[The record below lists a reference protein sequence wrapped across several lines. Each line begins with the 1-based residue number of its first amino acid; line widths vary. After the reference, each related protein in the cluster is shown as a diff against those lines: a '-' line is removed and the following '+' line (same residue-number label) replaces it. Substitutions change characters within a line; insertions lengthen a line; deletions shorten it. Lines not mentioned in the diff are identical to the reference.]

1 MEAEGNNPLI
11 QNADDGDDVNG
22 DDVNGDVNDNVDN
35 NQNVKEDVTKS
46 GKKIVDKLLKA
57 NEKLRAFKITIE
69 TQIESLILLVNNT
82 KALNTRQQGKI
93 ENQLLSMQEELKEK
107 TELLNK
113 SQINESNLNKQLESI
128 SAEVNKLEKNIMD
141 LLDTNET
148 QKGKIDAIQKGKIDA
163 NSAPND
169 VKSGG
174 YQYKN
179 PRSKRK
185 LNKNNRFGVLK
196 TKSKSK
202 SKKGK
207 KKRKLGK
214 GKKSM
219 RGGMK
224 KRTKSKRKS
233 KNSKKT
239 RKRRKKNK
247 RK

>member
-1 MEAEGNNPLI
+1 MASEQT
-11 QNADDGDDVNG
+11 QNVVGDDVGEAIVKKLQQANQ
-22 DDVNGDVNDNVDN
+22 DLVELANNIQTSIDTLIQKVKTSKTLSDN
-35 NQNVKEDVTKS
+35 N
-46 GKKIVDKLLKA
+46 
-57 NEKLRAFKITIE
+57 
-69 TQIESLILLVNNT
+69 
-82 KALNTRQQGKI
+82 
-93 ENQLLSMQEELKEK
+93 K
-107 TELLNK
+107 TELQNALQAE
-113 SQINESNLNKQLESI
+113 SQKVVDAMKIVGESKNREDKLIQQLESI
-128 SAEVNKLEKNIMD
+128 SKEVNSLENNINQ
-141 LLDTNET
+141 LKENNKT
-148 QKGKIDAIQKGKIDA
+148 QKVQIDEIGNTDGM
-163 NSAPND
+163 D
-169 VKSGG
+169 GG

>member
-1 MEAEGNNPLI
+1 MSSTTEETGN
-11 QNADDGDDVNG
+11 QKTF
-22 DDVNGDVNDNVDN
+22 NDNNKKDKENN
-35 NQNVKEDVTKS
+35 NQNVKESDD
-46 GKKIVDKLLKA
+46 GAKIL
-57 NEKLRAFKITIE
+57 EKLRKANKELSELVISIQTSIE
-69 TQIESLILLVNNT
+69 TLIQKVNLSNTLSETNKTDFTNALLAEGKKVDEALAKVKES
-82 KALNTRQQGKI
+82 KI
-93 ENQLLSMQEELKEK
+93 KEE
-107 TELLNK
+107 T
-113 SQINESNLNKQLESI
+113 LNKQLESI
-128 SAEVNKLEKNIMD
+128 SAEVNKLEKNITNLLGANEAQQKEIDKIGKMD
-141 LLDTNET
+141 
-148 QKGKIDAIQKGKIDA
+148 
-163 NSAPND
+163 
-169 VKSGG
+169 GG

>member
-1 MEAEGNNPLI
+1 MR
-11 QNADDGDDVNG
+11 
-22 DDVNGDVNDNVDN
+22 
-35 NQNVKEDVTKS
+35 
-46 GKKIVDKLLKA
+46 
-57 NEKLRAFKITIE
+57 EKLPTLRPRPNKTLLVSEQNQE
-69 TQIESLILLVNNT
+69 TQT
-82 KALNTRQQGKI
+82 
-93 ENQLLSMQEELKEK
+93 
-107 TELLNK
+107 
-113 SQINESNLNKQLESI
+113 QLEQIPTSK
-128 SAEVNKLEKNIMD
+128 KLQNQANVG
-141 LLDTNET
+141 DT
-148 QKGKIDAIQKGKIDA
+148 
-163 NSAPND
+163 
-169 VKSGG
+169 VGG

>member
-1 MEAEGNNPLI
+1 MGSEQKKNVDDIGETIVTILQTANDDLKALANKIQTSIDILIEKVKKAETLSDSNKTDFQTALQEKSNDLEDAIKKAGESKNREDKLI
-11 QNADDGDDVNG
+11 QQLNRISTEVTSLE
-22 DDVNGDVNDNVDN
+22 N
-35 NQNVKEDVTKS
+35 NINQLKEDNKDQ
-46 GKKIVDKLLKA
+46 KI
-57 NEKLRAFKITIE
+57 
-69 TQIESLILLVNNT
+69 
-82 KALNTRQQGKI
+82 
-93 ENQLLSMQEELKEK
+93 
-107 TELLNK
+107 
-113 SQINESNLNKQLESI
+113 
-128 SAEVNKLEKNIMD
+128 
-141 LLDTNET
+141 
-148 QKGKIDAIQKGKIDA
+148 KIDKIGNTDGTDGKGGTD
-163 NSAPND
+163 D
-169 VKSGG
+169 MGGG

>member
-1 MEAEGNNPLI
+1 MASENEQTEIKVVDPIEIITKIQGINNELEDKIKENSDLINALFDMIAVLDEKGAEN
-11 QNADDGDDVNG
+11 
-22 DDVNGDVNDNVDN
+22 
-35 NQNVKEDVTKS
+35 TKTT
-46 GKKIVDKLLKA
+46 KA
-57 NEKLRAFKITIE
+57 ELEKLSKE
-69 TQIESLILLVNNT
+69 MVVLKKEKELSENKVKQL
-82 KALNTRQQGKI
+82 GKI
-93 ENQLLSMQEELKEK
+93 NEEL
-107 TELLNK
+107 L
-113 SQINESNLNKQLESI
+113 
-128 SAEVNKLEKNIMD
+128 KLEKTVKTLIDQNQ
-141 LLDTNET
+141 ET
-148 QKGKIDAIQKGKIDA
+148 QTQLEQIPTSKKLQNQA
-163 NSAPND
+163 NVGD
-169 VKSGG
+169 VTVGG

>member
-1 MEAEGNNPLI
+1 MSTDENPSKKQTQNVEEGNVG
-11 QNADDGDDVNG
+11 NA
-22 DDVNGDVNDNVDN
+22 
-35 NQNVKEDVTKS
+35 
-46 GKKIVDKLLKA
+46 IVAKLKKA
-57 NEKLRAFKITIE
+57 NEDLSTFANEIQISINKLIE
-69 TQIESLILLVNNT
+69 KVNVSKQLGND
-82 KALNTRQQGKI
+82 QQT
-93 ENQLLSMQEELKEK
+93 ELKKMLEEK
-107 TELLNK
+107 SKEVEEAIAKVGESDNRETLL
-113 SQINESNLNKQLESI
+113 KQQLQRI
-128 SAEVNKLEKNIMD
+128 SAEVKVLEDNIEKLKNDNLDQTNKINNLDKMD
-141 LLDTNET
+141 NRDNMF
-148 QKGKIDAIQKGKIDA
+148 
-163 NSAPND
+163 
-169 VKSGG
+169 GG

>member
-1 MEAEGNNPLI
+1 MSTNTTNETATTTATTSTTTSN
-11 QNADDGDDVNG
+11 DGDVNG
-22 DDVNGDVNDNVDN
+22 KAIVN
-35 NQNVKEDVTKS
+35 
-46 GKKIVDKLLKA
+46 KLLKA
-57 NEKLRAFKITIE
+57 NTDLIAIKTNIDAQIE
-69 TQIESLILLVNNT
+69 TLITLVKNT
-82 KALNTRQQGKI
+82 KALNTQKESEI
-93 ENQLLSMQEELKEK
+93 ENQLLSMQKELNEKAQLLSNSKISEDELKA
-107 TELLNK
+107 
-113 SQINESNLNKQLESI
+113 QLVDIENQ
-128 SAEVNKLEKNIMD
+128 VNKLEGNIKT
-141 LLDTNET
+141 LLDANQQ
-148 QKGKIDAIQKGKIDA
+148 QKNKIDKISNMD
-163 NSAPND
+163 
-169 VKSGG
+169 GG

-179 PRSKRK
+179 RRSKRK

>member
-1 MEAEGNNPLI
+1 MSTNTTNETATTTTTSTTTSN
-11 QNADDGDDVNG
+11 DGD
-22 DDVNGDVNDNVDN
+22 
-35 NQNVKEDVTKS
+35 VK
-46 GKKIVDKLLKA
+46 GKEIVDKLLKA
-57 NEKLRAFKITIE
+57 NIDLLAIKNTINA
-69 TQIESLILLVNNT
+69 QIESLITQVNNT
-82 KALNTRQQGKI
+82 KAINTEEKSEI
-93 ENQLLSMQEELKEK
+93 ENRLLSMQKELQEK
-107 TELLNK
+107 TELLSN
-113 SQINESNLNKQLESI
+113 SQINEVALKTQLVDIETQ
-128 SAEVNKLEKNIMD
+128 VNKLEKNITD
-141 LLDTNET
+141 LLDANEA
-148 QKGKIDAIQKGKIDA
+148 QKIKIGNITMD
-163 NSAPND
+163 
-169 VKSGG
+169 GG

>member
-1 MEAEGNNPLI
+1 MEEKI
-11 QNADDGDDVNG
+11 DD
-22 DDVNGDVNDNVDN
+22 
-35 NQNVKEDVTKS
+35 
-46 GKKIVDKLLKA
+46 LLKA
-57 NEKLRAFKITIE
+57 
-69 TQIESLILLVNNT
+69 
-82 KALNTRQQGKI
+82 
-93 ENQLLSMQEELKEK
+93 
-107 TELLNK
+107 
-113 SQINESNLNKQLESI
+113 
-128 SAEVNKLEKNIMD
+128 
-141 LLDTNET
+141 NET
-148 QKGKIDAIQKGKIDA
+148 QKGKIDAI
-163 NSAPND
+163 SAPN
-169 VKSGG
+169 VVNRGG

>member
-1 MEAEGNNPLI
+1 MASENEQTEIKVVDPIEIITKIQGINNELEDKIKENSDLINALFDMIAVLDEKGAEN
-11 QNADDGDDVNG
+11 
-22 DDVNGDVNDNVDN
+22 
-35 NQNVKEDVTKS
+35 TKTT
-46 GKKIVDKLLKA
+46 KA
-57 NEKLRAFKITIE
+57 ELEKLSKE
-69 TQIESLILLVNNT
+69 MVVLKKEKELSENKVKQL
-82 KALNTRQQGKI
+82 GKI
-93 ENQLLSMQEELKEK
+93 NEEL
-107 TELLNK
+107 L
-113 SQINESNLNKQLESI
+113 
-128 SAEVNKLEKNIMD
+128 KLEKTVKTLIDQNQ
-141 LLDTNET
+141 ET
-148 QKGKIDAIQKGKIDA
+148 QTQLEQIPTSKKLQNQA
-163 NSAPND
+163 NVGD
-169 VKSGG
+169 TVGG